1 MSEYQYYEFQAIDR
15 PLTEKQMQTL
25 RSYSTRARIT
35 CTSFTNEYHWG
46 NFKGDADTWM
56 EKYFDIFFYYANWGT
71 HVLKLRLPVRLLPL
85 QMARDYCVHESACVS
100 QKGDRLILSFISED
114 EYGEDWM
121 EDDSCL
127 SSLIPVRAELARGD
141 LRALYMG
148 WLQGVQNHEV
158 ADGEIEP
165 AVPPGLGQLSA
176 SMECLAKFLRIGQ
189 DLFHVAAQASP
200 ELKGAQLS
208 RKDVRSWVAGLPARE
223 KDDLL
228 TRFIVDDESTSVTE
242 LLHRFLEHRNQARQ
256 NLKTPSKRRTVGE
269 LLEAAEVRTKERKQA
284 EARKSAEAGARHKR
298 QATIAR
304 AKHLDQLASQQ
315 SRLWTKI
322 DNLIATKQPNRYDQA
337 ISLLIDLRDL
347 AEREG
352 NNKQFR
358 KKIEAIQDIHARKPS
373 LMKRLSKAGLR

>member
-15 PLTEKQMQTL
+15 PLTEEQMETL

-46 NFKGDADTWM
+46 SFKGNADTWM
-56 EKYFDIFFYYANWGT
+56 EKYFDMFFYYANWGT

-85 QMARDYCVHESACVS
+85 QTARDYCVHESAYVS

-114 EYGEDWM
+114 ECGEDWM
-121 EDDSCL
+121 EDDGCV

-176 SMECLAKFLRIGQ
+176 SMECFAKFLRIDQ

-200 ELKGAQLS
+200 ELKEAQLS

-228 TRFIVDDESTSVTE
+228 TRFIVDNESTSVAE
-242 LLHRFLEHRNQARQ
+242 LLHRFLEHRNQASQ
-256 NLKTPSKRRTVGE
+256 NSKTPSKRRTVGE

-284 EARKSAEAGARHKR
+284 EARKRAEAGARRKR
-298 QATIAR
+298 QAAIAR

-315 SRLWTKI
+315 SKLWAKI

-337 ISLLIDLRDL
+337 INLLIDLRDL

-352 NNKQFR
+352 NDGQFR

-373 LMKRLSKAGLR
+373 LMKRLSKEGLR